1 MIHAPNVDLETLW
14 DCLWSAGQSNG
25 MRAFGSFALNSLRME
40 KGYRGAHELAND
52 ATPLDNL
59 RLKA

>member
-1 MIHAPNVDLETLW
+1 
-14 DCLWSAGQSNG
+14 